1 MDDLYRRLGNQVI
14 NSLRVYKGKLKP
26 TQSRLANK
34 RIRRGVRTG
43 LLAYCVKLNAIVE
56 TETQEAFEEYY
67 RKIQEQDTENDI
79 MKEEMLYEME

>member
-26 TQSRLANK
+26 TKSRLANK